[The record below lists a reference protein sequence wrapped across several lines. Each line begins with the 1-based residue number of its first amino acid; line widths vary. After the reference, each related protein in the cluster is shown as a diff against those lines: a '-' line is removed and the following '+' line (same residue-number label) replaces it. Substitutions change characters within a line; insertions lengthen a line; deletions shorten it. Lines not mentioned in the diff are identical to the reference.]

1 MAQRKKQN
9 KQNHGDC
16 SPKKNG
22 QKSSLL
28 SRVKIFLD
36 MIKFEHT
43 IFALPFAYVGAF
55 LAAGGLPDLRTCL
68 YILLAMAGGRTVAM
82 GVNRIVDYHFD
93 AKNPRTADRPLVTGA
108 IGRFEA
114 WVMVAAAAAVYFFAC
129 ANLTPLAF
137 KLSPF
142 ILAILVFY
150 SYTKRFTALCHLF
163 LGLGIGITPTAGWIA
178 VQNSISMTP
187 ILLSLGVMFWI
198 AGFDVLYACQD
209 ADFDRKEGLHSI
221 PAAIGVKRAFA
232 VSTIFHLIAFAAF
245 VAAGLSAHLSW
256 IYFLGTAVTFVLLV
270 LQRRVITPEDLSR
283 MNIAFFRLNAAISI
297 ILFTST
303 TAAILLG
310 G

>member
-1 MAQRKKQN
+1 MSPVKEKSKEKRDIKAGTFRKIK
-9 KQNHGDC
+9 
-16 SPKKNG
+16 
-22 QKSSLL
+22 
-28 SRVKIFLD
+28 VFLD

-55 LAAGGLPDLRTCL
+55 LAARGVPEPKSCL
-68 YILLAMAGGRTVAM
+68 FILLAMVGGRTVAM

-108 IGRFEA
+108 IGQAEA
-114 WVMVAAAAAVYFFAC
+114 WIMVAVAALVYFLAC
-129 ANLTPLAF
+129 ANLTPLAL

-150 SYTKRFTALCHLF
+150 SYTKRFTPLCHLF

-178 VQNSISMTP
+178 VQNSITLTP

-198 AGFDVLYACQD
+198 AGFDILYACQD
-209 ADFDRKEGLHSI
+209 AEFDRKEGLHSI
-221 PAAIGVKRAFA
+221 PASIGVEKAFM
-232 VSTIFHLIAFAAF
+232 VSSLFHAIAFAAF
-245 VAAGLSAHLSW
+245 VAAGLSAGLSW
-256 IYFLGTAVTFVLLV
+256 IYYLGTAITFILLV
-270 LQRRVITPEDLSR
+270 LQRRVITPSDLSR

-303 TAAILLG
+303 TAAIFMG